1 MQCTVQHALKVINH
15 RLRQSLSTTIWLR
28 PDRKTRFSNSE
39 DRGTDCKPFDS
50 SEVVREVRV
59 VAEDGALLD
68 GVDGVDDVLRGE
80 RPDPLLVVLPDL
92 EEGVLAALVG
102 QRLDQVAV
110 HLGRELVREVVIVI
124 VVVVVVAFVAVAGG
138 RTLGG

>member
-1 MQCTVQHALKVINH
+1 MYV
-15 RLRQSLSTTIWLR
+15 
-28 PDRKTRFSNSE
+28 
-39 DRGTDCKPFDS
+39 PFDS

-80 RPDPLLVVLPDL
+80 RPDPRLVVLPDL

-110 HLGRELVREVVIVI
+110 HLGRELVREVVLVI
-124 VVVVVVAFVAVAGG
+124 VVVVAFVAVVGG

>member
-1 MQCTVQHALKVINH
+1 MHCTVQRALKVIDQ
-15 RLRQSLSTTIWLR
+15 RLGQTARRDFPIQRIEKQT
-28 PDRKTRFSNSE
+28 F
-39 DRGTDCKPFDS
+39 DCVYVYLPFDS

-80 RPDPLLVVLPDL
+80 RPDPRLVVLPDL

-110 HLGRELVREVVIVI
+110 HLGRELVREVVLVI
-124 VVVVVVAFVAVAGG
+124 VVVAFVAVAGG
-138 RTLGG
+138 STLGG

>member
-1 MQCTVQHALKVINH
+1 MYV
-15 RLRQSLSTTIWLR
+15 
-28 PDRKTRFSNSE
+28 
-39 DRGTDCKPFDS
+39 PFDS

-80 RPDPLLVVLPDL
+80 RPDPRLVVLPDL

-124 VVVVVVAFVAVAGG
+124 VAVVVAFVAVAGG
-138 RTLGG
+138 RNLGG

>member
-1 MQCTVQHALKVINH
+1 MYV
-15 RLRQSLSTTIWLR
+15 
-28 PDRKTRFSNSE
+28 
-39 DRGTDCKPFDS
+39 PFDS

-102 QRLDQVAV
+102 QRLDEVAV
-110 HLGRELVREVVIVI
+110 DLGGQLVGKVL
-124 VVVVVVAFVAVAGG
+124 VVVVVIIVELA
-138 RTLGG
+138 RLLYNP